1 MILLNLCA
9 IHSRLDD
16 HENAII
22 YAKLAIEELT
32 CSIAKTKVNPEDSF
46 RRKSKMI
53 RLLAIGYYDLAV
65 EN

>member
-1 MILLNLCA
+1 LILLNLCA